1 MDILLNNEI
10 HREISLL
17 DRYTVVNTN
26 QNLNHQLI
34 PINKNVVFFM
44 YPKILLEQE
53 LVKLFVLQSI
63 SYHPN

>member
-17 DRYTVVNTN
+17 DRYRVVNTN

-34 PINKNVVFFM
+34 PINKNVFF
-44 YPKILLEQE
+44 
-53 LVKLFVLQSI
+53 F
-63 SYHPN
+63 